1 MSDTQKCDAYYFAGH
16 SLMAAQK
23 LAEDQAKE
31 PGELD
36 RNLHSETN
44 NSGWEMGEG
53 KKG

>member
-1 MSDTQKCDAYYFAGH
+1 
-16 SLMAAQK
+16 MAAQK
-23 LAEDQAKE
+23 LAKDQAKE

-53 KKG
+53 KKISWFRLQSTEWRG